1 MMLLEENIN
10 AFEITIF
17 IDNVTYTIG
26 TSIKSSKIEMD
37 IRKLA

>member
-1 MMLLEENIN
+1 MMLLEENIS

-17 IDNVTYTIG
+17 IDDVYTIG

-37 IRKLA
+37 IRKLV